1 MKLKSGSSP
10 TPARSERRRGV
21 ALLSVLAVLT
31 GLLVLLATF
40 QHVTVR
46 RSDETAASIDERR
59 AFHLAETA
67 LNEGMIALRAGSTGA
82 VGGVGAPAYFGGGVF
97 WVDAVDLGSAQTR
110 LTATALSGSGRAAL
124 EAVVMIHSPEPLFSS
139 VLNSREPLQL
149 ASGVVID
156 SYASALGT
164 YASQVSSTYN
174 GYNFANDGG
183 NVSSNADITFASG
196 ATVFGDATPG
206 PGHSC
211 SFSSS
216 TYVSGSTAAALE
228 PFSFPPIRVPT
239 TPIVGNLVLADGAS
253 STLPSGKYGFTDVSI
268 GRNANLTVQGPATI
282 VCTNFTGEM
291 YANLKIDATN
301 GPVTF
306 YVEGS
311 YTHVNRF
318 EASPVAGSPMA
329 LAFMI
334 TAGGPL
340 GFPPGA
346 KLRGAY
352 YAPNADIQF
361 TSGIEVWGAFAANR
375 ISMAANT
382 KFHYDESL
390 MDHWNN
396 QGPDGDPLEV
406 LVWRRAPVT
415 PHALTIDRRDPYTV
429 LGVERTALLSPAES
443 WIDA

>member
-1 MKLKSGSSP
+1 MKLGIRSHP
-10 TPARSERRRGV
+10 TTPNRARRAGV

-40 QHVTVR
+40 QHATVR
-46 RSDETAASIDERR
+46 RTAETSASIDERR

-67 LNEGMIALRAGSTGA
+67 LNEGMVALRAGSTGA
-82 VGGVGAPAYFGGGVF
+82 VGTVGAPAYFGGGVF
-97 WVDAVDLGSAQTR
+97 WVDATDLGSAQTR

-124 EAVVMIHSPEPLFSS
+124 EAVVVIHSQEPLFSS
-139 VLNSREPLQL
+139 VLNSKEPLHL
-149 ASGVVID
+149 ASGVVVD
-156 SYASALGT
+156 SYASAAGT
-164 YASQVSSTYN
+164 YASQASNTYN
-174 GYNFANDGG
+174 GYGFANDNGD
-183 NVSSNADITFASG
+183 VSSNSDIMFASG

-206 PGHSC
+206 PGHTC
-211 SFSSS
+211 SFSSG
-216 TYVSGSTAAALE
+216 TYVSGSTAAAPE
-228 PFSFPPIRVPT
+228 PFAFPPIRVPS
-239 TPIVGNLVLADGAS
+239 TPIAGALAVPENGS
-253 STLPSGKYGFTDVSI
+253 STLSAGNYGFTDVSI
-268 GRNANLTVQGPATI
+268 GRGAKLMVQGPATI

-291 YANLKIDATN
+291 YANLEIDAVN

-306 YVEGS
+306 YIQGS

-318 EASPVAGSPMA
+318 EATSAVGSPMA

-334 TAGGPL
+334 NTAGSL
-340 GFPPGA
+340 GFPPNA

-352 YAPNADIQF
+352 YAPNADVQF

-382 KFHYDESL
+382 RFHYDESL

-396 QGPDGDPLEV
+396 AGPGGDPLEV

-429 LGVERTALLSPAES
+429 LGVERAALLSPADS